1 MATLPISGGTGAT
14 RITSGQNLA
23 QGRPEPPPRTFEQYP
38 PAQFT
43 VAGFTLSF
51 PVLRIT
57 ESGGNRIVERERPYR
72 DGAKLD
78 DVGSTA
84 KRWTLEALFENTI
97 LEKDQSALNNGEAL
111 YPTVLNQLLVNFDI
125 HETGDLVVPTIGT
138 QRVRAESYVRTES
151 ADERDQATVTFVFV
165 ADNEDGV
172 DFRSISAPTASANA
186 RRLANDNELDTQS
199 VGAWD
204 GSLQDLDTATRE
216 LEDLVNGPGEVAQ
229 DVDATALRIQG
240 NARRAKNTFSEA
252 GKPGRDLFLDPQNSR
267 GPRDLVKQQDMAARE
282 ANKSRR
288 GRPQLLIVV
297 FREPTDIFSVAAF
310 VGQDPADLLAVN
322 PDIDPFFIPALTGVK
337 LFSTEA
343 LLNGSNSA
351 A

>member
-1 MATLPISGGTGAT
+1 MVFPTAGAGAT
-14 RITSGQNLA
+14 RNTSGQDTA
-23 QGRPEPPPRTFEQYP
+23 AGRPEEPERVFERYP

-78 DVGSTA
+78 DVGSVA
-84 KRWTLEALFENTI
+84 KRWTLEAIFENTI
-97 LEKDQSALNNGEAL
+97 LEKDQQALNNGEAL
-111 YPTVLNQLLVNFDI
+111 YPTVLNDLIFNFDI

-138 QRVRAESYVRTES
+138 QRVRAESYVRSES
-151 ADERDQATVTFVFV
+151 AEERDQAIVTFVFV
-165 ADNEDGV
+165 EDNEDGV
-172 DFRSISAPTASANA
+172 DFRSISQPTANANA
-186 RRLANDNELDTQS
+186 RRLADDAELDTQS
-199 VGAWD
+199 AGAWD

-216 LEDLVNGPGEVAQ
+216 LENLVNGPGEVAQ

-240 NARRAKNTFSEA
+240 NARRANNTFSEA

-267 GPRDLVKQQDMAARE
+267 GPRDLTKQQDMAARE

-288 GRPQLLIVV
+288 GRPQLIIVV
-297 FREPTDIFSVAAF
+297 FREDTDIFSIAAF
-310 VGQDPADLLAVN
+310 VGQDPNDLLAVN
-322 PDIDPFFIPALTGVK
+322 PDLDPFFIPALTGVK
-337 LFSTEA
+337 VFATEA
-343 LLNGSNSA
+343 LLNGSSSA